1 MSGDRSNLRFW
12 VIIRHLGRGVQDM
25 LAGIRLAFSTRQVRY
40 LVAMTGFL
48 IVIASIF
55 YHLVEGWGWIDALYF
70 SVITISTVGYGDFAP
85 QTAIGKLFTSGYV
98 LCGLGLFVTTAT
110 AIGDNIVK
118 GARHGRG
125 ED

>member
-1 MSGDRSNLRFW
+1 MRLLGLIRLATSGIGD
-12 VIIRHLGRGVQDM
+12 I
-25 LAGIRLAFSTRQVRY
+25 LAGIRLAFSSRQVRS
-40 LVAMTGFL
+40 L
-48 IVIASIF
+48 IALTALLIASASAF
-55 YHLVEGWGWIDALYF
+55 YHWVEGWGWIDAFYF

-85 QTAIGKLFTSGYV
+85 QTAFGKLFTSMYV

-118 GARHGRG
+118 GVRHRRD

>member
-1 MSGDRSNLRFW
+1 MFTL
-12 VIIRHLGRGVQDM
+12 IRHLGHGIRDM
-25 LAGIRLAFSTRQVRY
+25 LAGIRLAFATRQVRY
-40 LVAMTGFL
+40 LVAMTVLL
-48 IVIASIF
+48 IVTASIF
-55 YHLVEGWGWIDALYF
+55 YHWVEGWGWIDAFYF

-118 GARHGRG
+118 GARRGR
-125 ED
+125 DRN